1 MALRLSQAPV
11 GPVSEQ
17 AGRGRFEASS
27 RPRLAGIMSLS
38 DVDAAAPSAS
48 TASPT
53 ATATLHE
60 PTGAHLRRGPFAVG
74 ERVQLTDPKGRMH
87 TITLESGKQFF
98 THRGSLRHD
107 DLIGSPDGSTVTN
120 TAGVEYLALR
130 PLLSDYV
137 MSMPRGAAVVYPK
150 DSGQIVAMA
159 DIFPGARVV
168 EAGVGSGALT
178 MSLLRAVG
186 DGGSVHSF
194 ERRSEFAD
202 IARGNVEAF
211 FGGSHPAWSLTVG
224 DLVGTLPLAVPDGSI
239 DRVVLDML
247 APWECLDVV
256 ADALAPGGVLI
267 CYVATATQ
275 LSRVAEAARDHGGY
289 TEPQAWESLVRG
301 WHLEGLAVRPEHR
314 MHGHTGFLITTRR
327 LAPGVTPPLR
337 KRRPAKGAYDPET
350 PQPFLEGTWEAD
362 DVGERIVS
370 DKKLRRL
377 ARAATHRSG
386 VDPAIAAPATA
397 SGVTA
402 ARHQTPPHEE
412 VSDDRS

>member
-1 MALRLSQAPV
+1 MTV
-11 GPVSEQ
+11 
-17 AGRGRFEASS
+17 
-27 RPRLAGIMSLS
+27 
-38 DVDAAAPSAS
+38 
-48 TASPT
+48 PT
-53 ATATLHE
+53 REHLD
-60 PTGAHLRRGPFAVG
+60 PTGAHRRRGPFAVG
-74 ERVQLTDPKGRMH
+74 ERIQLTDPKGRMH
-87 TITLESGKQFF
+87 TITLEAGRQFF

-120 TAGVEYLALR
+120 TSGVEYLALR

-168 EAGVGSGALT
+168 EAGVGSGALS

-186 DGGSVHSF
+186 DHGHVHSF
-194 ERRSEFAD
+194 ERRAEFAQ
-202 IARGNVEAF
+202 IARGNVEDF
-211 FGGSHPAWSLTVG
+211 FGGPHPAWTVTVG
-224 DLVGTLPLAVPDGSI
+224 DLVGTLPLAVPDGTI

-275 LSRVAEAARDHGGY
+275 LSRLAETARAHGGY

-314 MHGHTGFLITTRR
+314 MHGHTGFLLTTRR

-337 KRRPAKGAYDPET
+337 KRRPAKGAYGQDDAT
-350 PQPFLEGTWEAD
+350 PGSDVTVDAAGVWEAQ
-362 DVGERIVS
+362 DVGERTVS

-377 ARAATHRSG
+377 ARSAQARREAEQG
-386 VDPAIAAPATA
+386 AAPVAGGDATA
-397 SGVTA
+397 DAVTDLPGDATTTDTTTMGTTTTTDATNTDATQA
-402 ARHQTPPHEE
+402 AAPGPQTDAVVRTAHSEVTHEQ
-412 VSDDRS
+412 S